1 MSIEIKPE
9 DFGEWDCFE
18 VIGAGSL
25 LFSEIHD
32 LLFHTY
38 NAGEG
43 WTPWA
48 DSGDTPKVISELRG
62 HIARIEE
69 AIKEA
74 KQQIAVAER
83 PARLAA
89 YRRAK
94 REGDR

>member
-1 MSIEIKPE
+1 MSIELKPE
-9 DFGEWDCFE
+9 DFGEWDRFE

-25 LFSEIHD
+25 LFGEIHD

-48 DSGDTPKVISELRG
+48 DSGDTPKVIAELRG
-62 HIARIEE
+62 HIERMEA

-74 KQQIAVAER
+74 KQQIAFAER

-89 YRRAK
+89 YRRTK
-94 REGDR
+94 REENR